1 MSWSGTVSPGINF
14 KRYDS
19 SSIEDVHSECEGSAI
34 IPILG
39 SFSGS
44 GFATFQDA
52 LIARLGEA
60 WLNTT
65 VPENY
70 TVAGWN
76 GTGSWSYSKDN

>member
-1 MSWSGTVSPGINF
+1 MSRSGTVSPGINF
-14 KRYDS
+14 KRDDS
-19 SSIEDVHSECEGSAI
+19 SNLEDVHSECEASAI

-39 SFSGS
+39 SFSGD
-44 GFATFQDA
+44 GFGTFQDA
-52 LIARLGEA
+52 LIAKLGEA

-76 GTGSWSYSKDN
+76 GTNS